1 MVTRKIDEVL
11 RKKIL
16 TFQKN
21 EITEHIIYDRLSRSV
36 KDGHNRKV
44 LKDIS
49 GDELRHY
56 HTWKKYTNEEVKP
69 SRLMEWKYY
78 LISRILGITFGIKLM
93 ENGEE
98 HAQASYEEMSGQI
111 PEAKKIEREEN
122 EHELEL
128 IKLIKEER
136 LKYVGSIVLGLN
148 DALVELTGA
157 LAGFT
162 FAFQNTRLIA
172 LAGLITGI
180 AASLS
185 MGASEY
191 LSTKSESDEE
201 GVKSPAKA
209 SVYTSLA
216 YVFTVIFLILPF
228 FLLANVYLAL
238 GATLVNAIIV
248 ILIFTY
254 YISVAK
260 DLPFRKRFLE
270 MVAISIG
277 VAAVTFAIGFLIKT
291 FIGIEV

>member
-1 MVTRKIDEVL
+1 MAAKSIDEGL
-11 RKKIL
+11 RKRIL

-21 EITEHIIYDRLSRSV
+21 EITEHIIYERLSRSV

-44 LKDIS
+44 LGDIS
-49 GDELRHY
+49 KDELRHY
-56 HTWKKYTNEEVKP
+56 HTWKKYTNEEVRP
-69 SRLMEWKYY
+69 SRLMAWKYY

-98 HAQASYEEMSGQI
+98 HAQASYEEISGQI
-111 PEAKKIEREEN
+111 PEARKIEREEN
-122 EHELEL
+122 EHEKEL
-128 IKLIKEER
+128 IKMIKEER

-191 LSTKSESDEE
+191 LSTKSEADEE

-209 SVYTSLA
+209 SLYTSLA
-216 YVFTVIFLILPF
+216 YVFTVVFLMLPF
-228 FLLANVYLAL
+228 FVFSNAYLAL
-238 GATLVNAIIV
+238 AVTLAFAVFV
-248 ILIFTY
+248 IFAFTFY
-254 YISVAK
+254 VSVAK
-260 DLPFRKRFLE
+260 DLPFRRRFAE
-270 MVAISIG
+270 MVGVSMG
-277 VAAVTFAIGFLIKT
+277 VAGVTFLIGFLIKALL
-291 FIGIEV
+291 GIEV